1 MHLVAK
7 SKLDHGRKQDSADW
21 EGIPVYDCSRE
32 EAVFI
37 IVGRGGDMCIFEFLA
52 VN

>member
-1 MHLVAK
+1 MCLVAN
-7 SKLDHGRKQDSADW
+7 SELDHVRKQDSGGW

-32 EAVFI
+32 KAVFI
-37 IVGRGGDMCIFEFLA
+37 IVGRCGSLFIFEFLA